1 MFYPPRRTGII
12 LNASL
17 LLALLGAG
25 LLSLRQASRAG
36 IGGEFLVYLLPV
48 LVAVLAA
55 PSLAYRIYALQV
67 ARYILLRD
75 GIRLVW
81 GLRSEIIPMN
91 QVLWVR
97 SARESGL
104 KFSLPVL
111 HWPGSVL
118 GAQKL
123 ADGKEMEFLA
133 ASAKPMIFIATQQ
146 RIYAISPADP
156 QAFLSSYRQAAEW
169 GSLAPLQAHS
179 ISPAFVLSRFWED
192 ALARVLIFTAGLLAI
207 GLLVWASLAV
217 PQRQTV
223 AIRISPQGSPVEM
236 VPAVRLLLLP
246 LMNGFFV
253 FVDALLG
260 SFFYRQDES
269 HLVSYL
275 LWGMGVLS
283 TILFTIGVLFIL
295 RAG

>member
-12 LNASL
+12 LNAGL
-17 LLALLGAG
+17 LLVLLGAG
-25 LLSLRQASRAG
+25 LFSLRQASRAG

-48 LVAVLAA
+48 LVTVLAA
-55 PSLAYRIYALQV
+55 PALAYRIYALQV
-67 ARYILLRD
+67 SRYVLLRD

-81 GLRSEIIPMN
+81 GLRSEMIPMN
-91 QVLWVR
+91 RVLWVR

-104 KFSLPVL
+104 KFSLPIL
-111 HWPGSVL
+111 HWPGAVL
-118 GAQKL
+118 GRQKL
-123 ADGKEMEFLA
+123 ADGTEVEFLA
-133 ASAKPMIFIATQQ
+133 ASANPLILIATQR
-146 RIYAISPADP
+146 RIFAISPADS
-156 QAFLSSYRQAAEW
+156 QAFLSAYRQAAEW

-192 ALARVLIFTAGLLAI
+192 ALARALIFLGGLLAI
-207 GLLVWASLAV
+207 GLLAWVSLAV

-223 AIRISPQGSPVEM
+223 AIRLGPDGFPVES

-253 FVDALLG
+253 FIDALLG

-283 TILFTIGVLFIL
+283 TVLFTVGVVFIL